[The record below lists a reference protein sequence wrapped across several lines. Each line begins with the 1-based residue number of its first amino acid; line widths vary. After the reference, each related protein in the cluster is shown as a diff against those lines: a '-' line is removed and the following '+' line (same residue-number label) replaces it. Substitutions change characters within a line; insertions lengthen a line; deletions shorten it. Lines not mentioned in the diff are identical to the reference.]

1 MGFPTA
7 ALDQP
12 LCVRMRIDGV
22 GEEWVRR
29 FDGQPLVS
37 RLAAGPEPAT
47 IVERLWPIAA
57 TSRLAPDAR
66 GVDQMLVD
74 LRILGLPVPR
84 PLWPRLD
91 VREGAEDTRYTFR
104 MRVEQPW
111 GGLVVAYHGWLET
124 ALASPGES
132 GAGEQ

>member
-1 MGFPTA
+1 MGFPPT

-12 LCVRMRIDGV
+12 LSVTMRAVDDG
-22 GEEWVRR
+22 EAWARS
-29 FDGQPLVS
+29 FDGRPLRS
-37 RLAAGPEPAT
+37 RLDADTLHGC
-47 IVERLWPIAA
+47 IVERLWPITG
-57 TSRLAPDAR
+57 TSRLEPDDG
-66 GVDQMLVD
+66 GVTQRLTG
-74 LRILGLPVPR
+74 LRVLGLPVPR
-84 PLWPRLD
+84 ALWPRLD
-91 VREGAEDTRYTFR
+91 VREGAEGTRYTFR